1 MILYIRGFP
10 ATDLVK
16 YDGSLDDSYLG
27 IILVQLSIYYSKK
40 NWTNTTKFSVAI
52 DESASIFWNGSK
64 LKK

>member
-27 IILVQLSIYYSKK
+27 IILVQLSTI
-40 NWTNTTKFSVAI
+40 
-52 DESASIFWNGSK
+52 
-64 LKK
+64 LKKLNKYYQVFCCYRREC

>member
-27 IILVQLSIYYSKK
+27 IILVQQLSTVPKK
-40 NWTNTTKFSVAI
+40 MNRF
-52 DESASIFWNGSK
+52 
-64 LKK
+64 

>member
-27 IILVQLSIYYSKK
+27 IILVQLLSTI
-40 NWTNTTKFSVAI
+40 
-52 DESASIFWNGSK
+52 
-64 LKK
+64 LKKKTEQILPSFLLL

>member
-27 IILVQLSIYYSKK
+27 IILVQLSTVPKK
-40 NWTNTTKFSVAI
+40 MNRY
-52 DESASIFWNGSK
+52 
-64 LKK
+64 

>member
-27 IILVQLSIYYSKK
+27 IILVQLLSTI
-40 NWTNTTKFSVAI
+40 
-52 DESASIFWNGSK
+52 
-64 LKK
+64 LKKTEQILPSFLLL

>member
-27 IILVQLSIYYSKK
+27 IILVQLSTI
-40 NWTNTTKFSVAI
+40 
-52 DESASIFWNGSK
+52 
-64 LKK
+64 LKKTEQIQSFLLL

>member
-27 IILVQLSIYYSKK
+27 IILVQLLSTI
-40 NWTNTTKFSVAI
+40 
-52 DESASIFWNGSK
+52 
-64 LKK
+64 LKKLNKYYQVFCCYRQEC

>member
-27 IILVQLSIYYSKK
+27 IILVQLLSTI
-40 NWTNTTKFSVAI
+40 
-52 DESASIFWNGSK
+52 
-64 LKK
+64 LKKTEQIPSFLLL

>member
-27 IILVQLSIYYSKK
+27 IILVQLLSNI
-40 NWTNTTKFSVAI
+40 
-52 DESASIFWNGSK
+52 
-64 LKK
+64 LKKTEQILPSFLLL